1 MWGIYEAYTKIYNK
15 DEVSKMAKDT
25 GTTPK
30 IDKMSKAEIMKV
42 YGPKIK
48 SQFGEDEYKF
58 IKGDATG
65 PGGVDRLRSYVR
77 DYFFNRGGMVKKKK
91 MAKGGALKKA
101 PAGNKGLKKLP
112 TSVRNKMG
120 YMKKGGYAKKK

>member
-1 MWGIYEAYTKIYNK
+1 MADK
-15 DEVSKMAKDT
+15 KMV
-25 GTTPK
+25 TPK
-30 IDKMSKAEIMKV
+30 PRPKNRQMAQVKSDLNKV
-42 YGPKIK
+42 ARVVAK
-48 SQFGEDEYKF
+48 SLNLAPATAKSLFEKDPAAIAAALKNLGDEK
-58 IKGDATG
+58 
-65 PGGVDRLRSYVR
+65 P
-77 DYFFNRGGMVKKKK
+77 K